1 MLSLIVCF
9 ILLIFLLLSLMIY
22 VQSTD
27 EVQRDSEVRSQLYI
41 HDAKALVLT
50 CIDFRL
56 LDDVVH
62 HMNNIGYQNNYDQFI
77 LAGSSLGYNQDK
89 YPAWKSS
96 LIDHIN
102 LAIDLH
108 HISEIIVID
117 HLKCGAYKIFYG
129 DITDDEELELHKV
142 NLRKFKF
149 VIGKMYPD
157 LKISTSIMDLKG
169 KVFNLE

>member
-1 MLSLIVCF
+1 
-9 ILLIFLLLSLMIY
+9 MIY

-27 EVQRDSEVRSQLYI
+27 EVQRESEKDHNCKYMMQ
-41 HDAKALVLT
+41 KALVLT

-62 HMNNIGYQNNYDQFI
+62 HMNKIGYQNNYDQFI
-77 LAGSSLGYNQDK
+77 LPGSSLGYNQDN

-96 LIDHIN
+96 LNDHIN
-102 LAIDLH
+102 LH

-129 DITDDEELELHKV
+129 DITGKEDLELHKV

-157 LKISTSIMDLKG
+157 LKISTSIIDLNG